1 MPKLRNVLSG
11 DDQFNFLITLIGL
24 IMREGEMHI
33 DDVAA
38 RMGMTKQAVRKSMS
52 TLVVAGRVDETGFE
66 RLPFNFDWD
75 LFEES
80 ERLSF
85 LNYDIITDAP
95 RISTRQA
102 SAIAAG
108 LSYLRTLPEFAVE
121 EEIDELI
128 TLLSSSQPN
137 ASPPTIAYEFG
148 TVGADVSVLRKA
160 IMAGTQVTCNYTNQ
174 RGESSDRVLE
184 PLRLDPRGSVWYLR
198 AWCPTSKASKSF
210 RLNRMRSVELMAD
223 ERSAEAIAALASLDD
238 EDRLY
243 VPGEHDTDVIV
254 EVDPEAYELV
264 AEYANVEG
272 STSSNRGT
280 IRVTI
285 KIGHLPNLGH
295 LISRYGGAARVIEPQ
310 VARDIVRNYAL
321 ASLGE
326 SITIEAPKDED

>member
-33 DDVAA
+33 DDVAS
-38 RMGMTKQAVRKSMS
+38 RMGMTKQAVRKAMT
-52 TLVVAGRVDETGFE
+52 TLVVAGRVDESGFE

-75 LFEES
+75 LFEAT
-80 ERLSF
+80 ERLAF

-137 ASPPTIAYEFG
+137 ANPPTIAYEFG
-148 TVGADVSVLRKA
+148 SVGADVSLLRKA
-160 IMAGTQVTCNYTNQ
+160 IMAGTKVRCNYTNQ
-174 RGESSDRVLE
+174 RGEASSRVLE

-198 AWCPTSKASKSF
+198 AWCPTSQANKSF
-210 RLNRMRSVELMAD
+210 RLNRMRQVELLA
-223 ERSAEAIAALASLDD
+223 EARSAEAEAALAAIED

-243 VPGEHDTDVIV
+243 VPGEHDTEVVV

-264 AEYANVEG
+264 AEYANVES

-285 KIGHLPNLGH
+285 KVGHLPNLGH
-295 LISRYGGAARVIEPQ
+295 LISRYGGAARVIEPK
-310 VARDIVRNYAL
+310 AAIDIVRRYAL

-326 SITIEAPKDED
+326 EVEVDAPKDED

>member
-33 DDVAA
+33 DDVAK
-38 RMGMTKQAVRKSMS
+38 RMGMTKQAVRKAMS
-52 TLVVAGRVDETGFE
+52 TLVVAGRVDESGFE
-66 RLPFNFDWD
+66 RLPFNFDWE
-75 LFEES
+75 LFEDS
-80 ERLSF
+80 ELLTF

-128 TLLSSSQPN
+128 ILLSSSQPTSN
-137 ASPPTIAYEFG
+137 PPTIAYEFG
-148 TVGADVSVLRKA
+148 TVGADVSLLRKA
-160 IMAGTQVTCNYTNQ
+160 IMAGTQVRCNYTNQ
-174 RGESSDRVLE
+174 RGESTDRILE

-198 AWCPTSKASKSF
+198 AWCPSSEASKSF
-210 RLNRMRSVELMAD
+210 RLNRMRSVELLS
-223 ERSAEAIAALASLDD
+223 EPRSVEAEAALLAIDD

-243 VPGEHDTDVIV
+243 VPGEHDTDVVV

-264 AEYANVEG
+264 AEYANVET
-272 STSSNRGT
+272 STTSNRGT

-285 KIGHLPNLGH
+285 KVGHLPNLGH
-295 LISRYGGAARVIEPQ
+295 LISKYGGAARVVEPEQ
-310 VARDIVRNYAL
+310 ARDIVRNYAL

-326 SITIEAPKDED
+326 NIPVDAPKDEE